1 MSFLVEDKL
10 SVFLIMTLLIGG
22 GAAFMAGR
30 GLALKWRPVWQPILY
45 MIPMGLALRFFH
57 YALFQGQ
64 LTSLH
69 YWLTDTAVLIAC
81 ALAGY
86 QMTRA
91 SQMVTQYPWLYDRA
105 GPFSWKQKG

>member
-1 MSFLVEDKL
+1 MSFLIEDKL

-30 GLALKWRPVWQPILY
+30 SLALKWRPIWMPVLY
-45 MIPMGLALRFFH
+45 MIPMGLGLRFLHFS
-57 YALFQGQ
+57 LFNGN
-64 LTSLH
+64 LASLH
-69 YWLTDTAVLIAC
+69 YWLTDTAVLIAG

-105 GPFSWKQKG
+105 GPFGWKQKG